1 MNNVYLLAG
10 LALVIA
16 GVVMGIQGLTGPA
29 DYYQVGIASWYGP
42 NFHGNRTANGE
53 IFDMNKI
60 TAAHKSL
67 PFGTK
72 VRVTDL
78 DSNKSVV
85 VRINDRGPFI
95 KGRIIDLSRRAA
107 QKLGIID
114 TGTAEVGLQII
125 KWGHE

>member
-10 LALVIA
+10 IALVIA

-53 IFDMNKI
+53 IFDMNKM

-67 PFGTK
+67 PFETK

-78 DSNKSVV
+78 KSNRSVT

-95 KGRIIDLSRRAA
+95 KGRILDLSRRAA
-107 QKLGIID
+107 EKLGIID

-125 KWGHE
+125 QWGHE

>member
-10 LALVIA
+10 IALVIA

-53 IFDMNKI
+53 IFDMNKM

-67 PFGTK
+67 PFETK

-78 DSNKSVV
+78 KSNRSVTV
-85 VRINDRGPFI
+85 KINDRGPFI
-95 KGRIIDLSRRAA
+95 KGRILDLSRRAA
-107 QKLGIID
+107 EKLGIID

-125 KWGHE
+125 QWGHE